1 MRRIGLIMA
10 AALSILA
17 CISCEKTIEPKPNPE
32 ESTEVEETPVEN
44 PLKKIELDTRSE
56 AFVRQGK
63 TFAFEFLRRMNEVQ
77 KTSFV
82 ISPLS
87 MQFLLGMIL
96 DGAQGETADEIC
108 RVLGYEAG
116 DVRAINAFASS
127 MLEQLPAVD

>member
-1 MRRIGLIMA
+1 MA

-108 RVLGYEAG
+108 RVLY
-116 DVRAINAFASS
+116 VRIKQKVLGCVFVIENLFKI
-127 MLEQLPAVD
+127 